1 MKLLLKGKC
10 FDPQTNSLNF
20 FVKEKYGDQYGESV
34 SGYWGFE
41 G

>member
-10 FDPQTNSLNF
+10 FDLQTHSLNF
-20 FVKEKYGDQYGESV
+20 FIEEIYGDQYGESV

-41 G
+41 R

>member
-10 FDPQTNSLNF
+10 FDLQTNSLNF
-20 FVKEKYGDQYGESV
+20 FVEEKYADQYGESV